1 MDGNADKWLERVTSA
16 DVQRLFGSFNVNVP
30 DDASDLSFAK
40 GLLEASKLT
49 QFKIEMHMLANEVKI
64 FRNLSQEDNIPGTV
78 YVYEVNLEYKYSEGK
93 ITIVE
98 KVHVTIKSSVV
109 RECNFFF

>member
-1 MDGNADKWLERVTSA
+1 MDGNADYWLEKVTSA
-16 DVQRLFGSFNVNVP
+16 DVQRLFGSINVNVP

-49 QFKIEMHMLANEVKI
+49 QFKIEMLLLANEVKI
-64 FRNLSQEDNIPGTV
+64 FRNLNQEDNKPGTV

-93 ITIVE
+93 VTIVE
-98 KVHVTIKSSVV
+98 KVYVIIL
-109 RECNFFF
+109 